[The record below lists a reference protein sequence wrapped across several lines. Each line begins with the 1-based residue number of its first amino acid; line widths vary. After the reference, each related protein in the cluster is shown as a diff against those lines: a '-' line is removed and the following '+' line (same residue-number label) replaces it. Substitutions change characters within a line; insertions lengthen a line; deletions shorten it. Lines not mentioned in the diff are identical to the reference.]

1 MLKLRAGSYQPLCVL
16 SHDLL
21 NQLAVIVGNCD
32 LLSKD
37 APEGSE
43 NARRLLLIRK
53 VAKEMA
59 AQLNQHQCKIDART
73 RTAST
78 QDRSVAELV
87 DMPSS
92 GGPAI
97 VGLLAEIE

>member
-1 MLKLRAGSYQPLCVL
+1 MLKLRAGSYQPLCQL

-32 LLSKD
+32 LLSKE

-43 NARRLLLIRK
+43 NARRLLLIGK

-59 AQLNQHQCKIDART
+59 AQLNQHQCKIDARI
-73 RTAST
+73 RAAAI
-78 QDRSVAELV
+78 QDRSIEEVV
-87 DMPSS
+87 DRRNSVE
-92 GGPAI
+92 PAL
-97 VGLLAEIE
+97 VGLLAESE

>member
-1 MLKLRAGSYQPLCVL
+1 MLKLRAGSYQPLCLL

-32 LLSKD
+32 LLSKE

-53 VAKEMA
+53 VAQDMA
-59 AQLNQHQCKIDART
+59 AQLNQHQCHIDAKIR
-73 RTAST
+73 AAAI
-78 QDRSVAELV
+78 QDPSIAEVV
-87 DMPSS
+87 DRRSS
-92 GGPAI
+92 GEPALM
-97 VGLLAEIE
+97 GLLVETE